1 MSYCK
6 ILWVLLKPVCK
17 FDQAI
22 TVAGT
27 RYRHYNDHKTNL
39 TDSVPVNLHTMG
51 DNSKFLAGIIV
62 GAAAGAAI
70 ALLLNTES
78 GKKVLADLKA
88 AAGKTLQDLQN
99 AAADYAEEA

>member
-1 MSYCK
+1 
-6 ILWVLLKPVCK
+6 
-17 FDQAI
+17 
-22 TVAGT
+22 
-27 RYRHYNDHKTNL
+27 
-39 TDSVPVNLHTMG
+39 MG

-88 AAGKTLQDLQN
+88 TANKTLQDLQN